1 MRKGLCVLLVGMAA
15 SIADLSAQGS
25 GSKPANIVIIGCLQ
39 GGAQSG
45 FTLKDNRSGV
55 SYRIDA
61 DVESTG
67 WHVGHELE
75 IHGSIEVRTDG
86 PRVKPEQV
94 IFVATKCSSSA
105 SPGTR

>member
-1 MRKGLCVLLVGMAA
+1 MRKGLCVLLVGMAVSVA
-15 SIADLSAQGS
+15 GLSAQGS
-25 GSKPANIVIIGCLQ
+25 GSKPASIVIIGCLQ
-39 GGAQSG
+39 GGAQNG

-61 DVESTG
+61 DVESIG

-75 IHGSIEVRTDG
+75 IHGSVEVRTDG
-86 PRVKPEQV
+86 PRVKADQV
-94 IFVATKCSSSA
+94 IFMATRCSSSA